1 MQSSSNSNSS
11 ILAGASVGI
20 PPRNIKFSHDYYSTR
35 RYPIANNAFASSFIA
50 VLSGAFPP
58 GERFFVESVR
68 HFRDQITDPELKAQ
82 VSGFIGQEA
91 LHGREHDRLNAIFSD
106 MGIRVDLADKGVKM
120 GLSLLERFSSEQ
132 QLACTI
138 FMEHFTAIFGESFL
152 RHHQFRDACEPE
164 SLKLW
169 TWHALEELEHK
180 SVAFDVYTQVSN
192 SWRLKL
198 QAGPLVVAALLP
210 GIIGSFVAILAH
222 DNQLKKRHIK
232 AHIKGAALLFGK
244 RGLLKHVPRR
254 LPDFFK
260 KDFHPTQDDTLALEQ
275 QWRENL
281 FGAQGLLS
289 DNYKPL
295 RVTAYH

>member
-1 MQSSSNSNSS
+1 MRSTTS
-11 ILAGASVGI
+11 IKSPGLAGASVGI
-20 PPRNIKFSHDYYSTR
+20 PPRNIKFAHDYYASR
-35 RYPIANNAFASSFIA
+35 RYPIADNAFASCFIA
-50 VLSGAFPP
+50 VLSGAFPT

-68 HFRDQITDPELKAQ
+68 HFRDQITDAELKAQ

-106 MGIRVDLADKGVKM
+106 MGIRVDFAEKGVKR
-120 GLSLLERFSSEQ
+120 GLSFLERFSPEQ

-152 RHHQFRDACEPE
+152 RSRQFRDTCEPE

-180 SVAFDVYTQVSN
+180 SVAYDVYTQVSN

-198 QAGPLVVAALLP
+198 QAGPLVAAALVP
-210 GIIGSFVAILAH
+210 IIIGSLVAILAH
-222 DNQLKKRHIK
+222 DNQLQKRHIK
-232 AHIKGAALLFGK
+232 SHLKGAAMLFGK
-244 RGLLKHVPRR
+244 HGLLKHVPRR

-260 KDFHPTQDDTLALEQ
+260 RNFHPTQDDTRSLEQ

-281 FGAQGLLS
+281 FGSQGLLS
-289 DNYKPL
+289 DIYSSPTL
-295 RVTAYH
+295 Q